1 MTKAIARYAFWASFL
16 IAPAVGAGAEPY
28 GIVGLGGGYSVPE
41 RLSASFDMIGGFDGE
56 NSRGFHNP
64 LLSLH
69 AAAGPGGGRLG
80 LGFGFFG
87 VSGDASFLGGAM
99 LRATAIR
106 TWGSPVTLAADKT
119 AFGGEV
125 ELWFWGVGAT
135 VGVVDAGRSGGG
147 ATILWGVRVAIPV
160 GYFPRFPREY

>member
-1 MTKAIARYAFWASFL
+1 MTKAIVRYALWVSFF
-16 IAPAVGAGAEPY
+16 IGPAVGAGAEVE
-28 GIVGLGGGYSVPE
+28 GLVGLGAGYSVPE
-41 RLSASFDMIGGFDGE
+41 RLSASFDIVGGFSGE
-56 NSRGFHNP
+56 NSP

-87 VSGDASFLGGAM
+87 VSGDGSLLGGAM

-106 TWGSPVTLAADKT
+106 TWESPLTLPADKT

-135 VGVVDAGRSGGG
+135 VGVVDAGHYGGG

-160 GYFPRFPREY
+160 AQFPRNN